1 MAVWMMALRVRF
13 EPPNQ
18 DAIAHWRLAR
28 DGYRLAS
35 ILQCSI

>member
-1 MAVWMMALRVRF
+1 VRF

-28 DGYRLAS
+28 GGYRLAS
-35 ILQCSI
+35 ILQRSI